1 MNSPRRHIHLGTRLE
16 TADKVRHGEISAADA
31 ARALGVPESDVLQ
44 WVASGERPVSFDD
57 VLVSPDAQRLT
68 RRAQRLVAL
77 IAEADAAIR
86 ALTQRL
92 TRGRRPAPGG
102 AE

>member
-1 MNSPRRHIHLGTRLE
+1 MNSPRKHIHLGTRLE
-16 TADKVRHGEISAADA
+16 AADRVRRGEITAADA
-31 ARALGVPESDVLQ
+31 ARALGVSEGDVLE

-68 RRAQRLVAL
+68 RRAQRLVVL
-77 IAEADAAIR
+77 IAEADSAIR

-92 TRGRRPAPGG
+92 TQGRRPAPEG